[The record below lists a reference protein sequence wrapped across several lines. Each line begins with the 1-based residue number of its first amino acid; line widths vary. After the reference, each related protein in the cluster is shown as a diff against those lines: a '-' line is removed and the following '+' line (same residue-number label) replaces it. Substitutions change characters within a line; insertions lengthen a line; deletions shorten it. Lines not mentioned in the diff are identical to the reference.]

1 MAAADGRP
9 LWRRLEHG
17 CVQAWEVL
25 LTKGSLETEQE
36 CAGADILSE
45 RLWRDHTGGVSARWT
60 VVDVELTGCRGEAA
74 QLGKGTTHLVKY
86 KMVERWINL
95 GWAEIL

>member
-1 MAAADGRP
+1 MRGG
-9 LWRRLEHG
+9 LRRML
-17 CVQAWEVL
+17 
-25 LTKGSLETEQE
+25 K
-36 CAGADILSE
+36 
-45 RLWRDHTGGVSARWT
+45 
-60 VVDVELTGCRGEAA
+60 LTGRRGEAA